1 MNVLLIFVP
10 LGFFA
15 ARLSWNDVVVS
26 AFNFLAIIPLSSL
39 VSNASDTIGNRWG
52 GLVGGLVNASFGNT
66 VELIVGIMAL
76 SRDEIRVAQS
86 IMLGSILS
94 DILLVQGICIIVAAR
109 GTGVI
114 FANSAVIDSM
124 SSLMLITVM
133 ALVLPTALYSTFPD
147 TATDIDSKIL
157 SFSRSTGVAML
168 LIYVAYLYFQLKT
181 HASLFMN
188 EEDDDD
194 HSDHGN
200 ISETPAAE
208 RNQDIDEY
216 RNEDL
221 PSILIS
227 GLLIGRCTYSFM
239 ENLDGMSDTLGITK
253 IFVALILI
261 PLASNAPEL
270 TQVVAASRKK
280 RINYAISVIIGSIL
294 QISLFV
300 LPVLVI
306 TGWILNI
313 AMDLYFKA
321 SQTYMLL
328 FAITVVNQVLQDRQY
343 TYLHGT
349 MLLSV

>member
-1 MNVLLIFVP
+1 
-10 LGFFA
+10 
-15 ARLSWNDVVVS
+15 
-26 AFNFLAIIPLSSL
+26 
-39 VSNASDTIGNRWG
+39 
-52 GLVGGLVNASFGNT
+52 
-66 VELIVGIMAL
+66 MAL

-94 DILLVQGICIIVAAR
+94 DILLASLICLSIWTLLMRPQVQGICIIVAAR

-133 ALVLPTALYSTFPD
+133 ALVLPTALYSTFPG

-221 PSILIS
+221 PSIREVGIATVVLVIS